1 MKTNHKPLLI
11 LLLLLAALTLIFSG
25 CTPSGPEDTSAPVSN
40 ELSDTTPETEAGSIT
55 PEEYTIVSGGESA
68 FRIVRPAELESEDI
82 PVQAALSIKK
92 SLTEHTDVSL
102 KLGDD
107 WLTPGS
113 EHDKNA
119 FEILVGY
126 TSYPETAE
134 VAASISYGQYA
145 VKAIGNKIVVF
156 SYSEKGYD
164 KAVGK
169 LTYILKN
176 AVTTEADGS
185 KTIKVASASLDAVGT
200 VDEMVSTLPMYTE
213 GVFSSVT
220 DMGDDCY
227 GLIIEDTT
235 AEQYASYVK
244 LLSDGGYTTYSTNE
258 IVGSQFTIL
267 YNDTY
272 TINAGFYNN
281 INEVRVIIEPYEDD
295 TLPTKKVEAA
305 PVTTTQLTMLGVEGI
320 YNGEYQNNGLSLI
333 YRLSD
338 GSFVIVDGG
347 HSANSAIYAV
357 NIVEALREQSKD
369 YAKSDSDIRIAAWII
384 THPHSDHS
392 GTLVKEYKRF
402 AGFKV
407 ERIMTNFWPSSAFE
421 NNKNVQS
428 NFSGSFSSHT
438 NTRGVADALKAD
450 YVVPHVGQV
459 WHFGDTE
466 FEFLYTIESFLPRM
480 AVVYNTSSLVFRTT
494 TTDPSGKQSTTFIP
508 GDATGEALE
517 LCTKT
522 FGTYIKSDIVQ
533 VTHHGLGNGG
543 SENKISTAY
552 SFIKPSVVLWPLG
565 MHRYNAA
572 NDEYVASF
580 NHALF
585 KAQNPE
591 FLELYI
597 AGWQGNS
604 VTLPLPYTNGTAIL
618 NKVVE
623 TKN

>member
-1 MKTNHKPLLI
+1 MKTNFRLLLI
-11 LLLLLAALTLIFSG
+11 LLLLLAALAVVFSG
-25 CTPSGPEDTSAPVSN
+25 CTPSDPEDTSAPVSDN
-40 ELSDTTPETEAGSIT
+40 VSETEPEAEQGTAT

-92 SLTEHTDVSL
+92 ALTDQTDVSL
-102 KLGDD
+102 KLVDD
-107 WLTPGS
+107 WITPGT
-113 EHDKNA
+113 EYDKST

-126 TSYPETAE
+126 TGYPETAE

-176 AVTTEADGS
+176 AVTTEADGT
-185 KTIKVASASLDAVGT
+185 KTIKIASASLDAVGT
-200 VDEMVSTLPMYTE
+200 VDEMISTLPMYE
-213 GVFSSVT
+213 GGVFSNVT

-235 AEQYASYVK
+235 AEQYDSYVK

-267 YNDTY
+267 YNDNY
-272 TINAGFYNN
+272 TVNAGFYNN

-295 TLPTKKVEAA
+295 TLPTKKVDAA

-320 YNGEYQNNGLSLI
+320 YNGNYQNNGLSLI

-347 HSANSAIYAV
+347 HSANAAIYAV

-369 YAKSDSDIRIAAWII
+369 YVKSYKDIRIAAWII
-384 THPHSDHS
+384 THPHGDHS

-402 AGFKV
+402 ADFTV

-421 NNKNVQS
+421 KNKNVQS

-438 NTRGVADALKAD
+438 STRSVADALKAD

-522 FGTYIKSDIVQ
+522 FGSYIKSDIVQ

-543 SENKISTAY
+543 SENKISAAY
-552 SFIKPSVVLWPLG
+552 AMIKPSVVLWPLG

-572 NDEYVASF
+572 NDDYVASF

-585 KAQNPE
+585 EAQNPE